1 MVSRVPTAPTNVRR
15 AALAGLV
22 GTTIEWYDFFIYAL
36 AAVIV
41 FRSQFFPGASP
52 LAGTLAAL
60 GTFAVGFLARPVG
73 ALIFGHIG
81 DRVGRK
87 TTLVATLLTMGIATF
102 LIGLLPTYDQ
112 IGAAAPVLLVVLR
125 IAQGLSVGGE
135 WGGAVLISIEHAP
148 ETRRGFYGA
157 VPQLGVPLG
166 LIISNLAFLIL
177 TATMSNEQ
185 FLAWGWR
192 IAFLISALLVVVGLY
207 VRLKITESPEF
218 AAARETALM
227 RLPIVSVVR
236 DHWPQVL
243 CGTAIF
249 AGITALGYT
258 TATFAIQYG
267 TTTLGL
273 SSTFI
278 ILAVLVGA
286 VVEVPLSLYFSAL
299 SDRIGHYKMI
309 VYGVF
314 VIGIVAIFFLPLLAT
329 AIPVVVFLTVFIGRI
344 AGSPMYSP
352 SPAVAAAAFPV
363 EVRYSG
369 ASIGYQLGAI
379 AGGALAPII
388 ATLIIASPAGVW
400 GVSVYLTAMVALT
413 ALGAYMSGRLVLRS
427 GRAPALPDRPTRS
440 DTR

>member
-60 GTFAVGFLARPVG
+60 GTFAVGFLARPLGGV
-73 ALIFGHIG
+73 IFGHIG
-81 DRVGRK
+81 DRVGRR
-87 TTLVATLLTMGIATF
+87 TTLVATLLTMGTATF

-135 WGGAVLISIEHAP
+135 WGGAVLISVEHAP
-148 ETRRGFYGA
+148 ESRRGFYGA
-157 VPQLGVPLG
+157 VPLLGVPLG
-166 LIISNLAFLIL
+166 LITSNLVFLIL
-177 TATMSNEQ
+177 AATMSNEQ

-192 IAFLISALLVVVGLY
+192 IAFLISGLLVVVGLY

-218 AAARETALM
+218 AAARDTAPTG
-227 RLPIVSVVR
+227 LPIVSVLR

-258 TATFAIQYG
+258 IATFAIQYG

-273 SSTFI
+273 ASSFM

-286 VVEVPLSLYFSAL
+286 VVEIPLSLYFSAL
-299 SDRIGHYKMI
+299 SDRIGRHRMI
-309 VYGVF
+309 VYGV
-314 VIGIVAIFFLPLLAT
+314 VVTGIVAIFFLPLLAT
-329 AIPVVVFLTVFIGRI
+329 AIPAVVFLTVFLARI
-344 AGSPMYSP
+344 AGTPMYSP
-352 SPAVAAAAFPV
+352 APAVAAAAFPV

-369 ASIGYQLGAI
+369 ASIGYQFGSI
-379 AGGALAPII
+379 FGGALAPII
-388 ATLIIASPAGVW
+388 ATLILASPAGVW

-413 ALGAYMSGRLVLRS
+413 GVGAYVSGRLAARQ
-427 GRAPALPDRPTRS
+427 PA
-440 DTR
+440 